1 MNVST
6 LESLK
11 YRWLYVHTRHLTM
24 EMGSVTILL
33 QLVDMWYQL
42 WSAEDINQYD
52 CFNHRAERV
61 PSETGQ
67 LQLGNSSSRH
77 FFRQASSSCLLHAL
91 RHALVF
97 FGHRPKVELIPKF
110 SLSFVKKTNTTAGP
124 TVVSR
129 LETKKMGCPRN
140 SPMPW
145 GRKGGIPLPG

>member
-1 MNVST
+1 
-6 LESLK
+6 
-11 YRWLYVHTRHLTM
+11 M

-129 LETKKMGCPRN
+129 LETKKWAVLATLQCLGAE
-140 SPMPW
+140 
-145 GRKGGIPLPG
+145 KGGFLCQVDRPKTARLIDPLM